1 MVGFTFALIDGV
13 SCLSASNRLDAPP
26 FSALSEVHSEPN
38 IHGGSLSGAAEVS
51 QQVGDDG
58 CELPVTNVRYW
69 HLADSLSG
77 LAARPLLGLM
87 RTPVT
92 ADAL

>member
-69 HLADSLSG
+69 HLADID
-77 LAARPLLGLM
+77 
-87 RTPVT
+87 
-92 ADAL
+92 ADAEHVRFQG

>member
-58 CELPVTNVRYW
+58 CELLVTNVRCW
-69 HLADSLSG
+69 HEADID
-77 LAARPLLGLM
+77 
-87 RTPVT
+87 
-92 ADAL
+92 ADDDHVCFWG